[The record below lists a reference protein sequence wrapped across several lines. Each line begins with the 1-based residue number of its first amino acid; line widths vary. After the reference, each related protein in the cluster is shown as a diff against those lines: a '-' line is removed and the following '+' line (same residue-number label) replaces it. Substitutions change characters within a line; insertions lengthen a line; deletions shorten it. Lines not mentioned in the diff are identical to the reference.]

1 MDEGRPKADPWRVAF
16 ENGHEAIIIAQDGVF
31 RAVNPA
37 AERLSGYTRE
47 QMIGRPFLDVIHPDD
62 HEQTIDRY
70 RRRLAGDLSEQSMT
84 VRLVRADGEVHWL
97 ESHSVPVD
105 WDGRP
110 AVVAFLAEVTERE
123 SERRRAAE
131 RERMLQRV
139 AELSPNFIF
148 IYDYDLGRDVYINRS
163 VAAALGFDAEQEAA
177 LQPYPFARLCHPD
190 DIAEAM
196 DRDARWVDPREGQVD
211 AVEFRLRDAAGRW
224 RRFRSL
230 NTPFQID
237 AEGRVRQILGVCEDV
252 TDRRAAEEALRRSER
267 IASLGVLAS
276 GLAHDF
282 GNLLTPVLGRAE
294 LLLARLPEG
303 HELRHH
309 AEAIRQAAESAA
321 EMVEDLLTYSGR
333 RGVAPR
339 PVDLNRLVR
348 EVAGMVAPSAP
359 PGVGVT
365 LDLAGD
371 LPAVVGDH
379 RQLRQVVLNLLV
391 NAFDA
396 VATVGGGKVRVATA
410 ARRLAPADLA
420 GLDFAEGLAPGEV
433 ALLEVRDEGIGMSPE
448 ARARL
453 WEPFFTTKPHGR
465 GLGLPSVLGI
475 LRAHGAGIGVETAPG
490 HGTTFRIFLAE
501 APADAESP
509 PLAAAGGER

>member
-37 AERLSGYTRE
+37 AERLSGYPRE
-47 QMIGRPFLDVIHPDD
+47 QMVGRAFLDVIHPED
-62 HEQTIDRY
+62 HAQTIDRY
-70 RRRLAGDLSEQSMT
+70 QRRLAGDLSEQSMT
-84 VRLVRADGEVHWL
+84 VRLVRADGDVRWL
-97 ESHSVPVD
+97 EAHSVPVD
-105 WDGRP
+105 WEGRP
-110 AVVAFLAEVTERE
+110 AVLAFLAEVTERE
-123 SERRRAAE
+123 TERRRAAE

-148 IYDYDLGRDVYINRS
+148 IYDYELGRDVYINRS
-163 VAAALGFDAEQEAA
+163 VAAALGYDAEQEAA

-190 DIAEAM
+190 DIGEAM
-196 DRDARWVDPREGQVD
+196 DRDARWVDPREGQID

-224 RRFRSL
+224 RTFRSL
-230 NTPFQID
+230 NTPFRID
-237 AEGRVRQILGVCEDV
+237 GDGRVRQILGVCEDV
-252 TDRRAAEEALRRSER
+252 TERRAVEEALRRTER

-294 LLLARLPEG
+294 LLLARLPAEHG
-303 HELRHH
+303 LRHH
-309 AEAIRQAAESAA
+309 AEAIRQAALSAA
-321 EMVEDLLTYSGR
+321 EMVDDLLTFSGR

-348 EVAGMVAPSAP
+348 EVVDMLAPSAP
-359 PGVGVT
+359 PGARLA

-371 LPAVVGDH
+371 LPPVTGDH
-379 RQLRQVVLNLLV
+379 RQLRQVILNLVV

-396 VATVGGGKVRVATA
+396 VATVGGGAVRVATV
-410 ARRLAPADLA
+410 ARRLASADLA
-420 GLDFAEGLAPGEV
+420 RLDFADGLAPGAV
-433 ALLEVRDEGIGMSPE
+433 ALLEVRDEGIGMTAE

-453 WEPFFTTKPHGR
+453 WEPFFTTKPQGR
-465 GLGLPSVLGI
+465 GLGLASVLGI
-475 LRAHGAGIGVETAPG
+475 LRAHGAGIGVESAPG
-490 HGTTFRIFLAE
+490 RGTTFRVFLAE

-509 PLAAAGGER
+509 PRAAAAGER

>member
-37 AERLSGYTRE
+37 AERLSGYSRE
-47 QMIGRPFLDVIHPDD
+47 ELLGRSMLDVIHPED
-62 HEQTIDRY
+62 HAQTLDRY
-70 RRRLAGDLSEQSMT
+70 QRRLAGDLSEQSMT
-84 VRLVRADGEVHWL
+84 VRLVRADGDVRWL
-97 ESHSVPVD
+97 EAHSVPVD
-105 WDGRP
+105 WEGRP
-110 AVVAFLAEVTERE
+110 AVLAFLAEVTERE
-123 SERRRAAE
+123 TERRRAAE

-148 IYDYDLGRDVYINRS
+148 IYDYELGRDVYINRS
-163 VAAALGFDAEQEAA
+163 VAAALGYDAAQEAE

-190 DIAEAM
+190 DIDAAM
-196 DRDARWVDPREGQVD
+196 DRDARWSDPREGQID
-211 AVEFRLRDAAGRW
+211 SVEFRLRDAAGRW
-224 RRFRSL
+224 RTFRSL
-230 NTPFQID
+230 NTPFLVD
-237 AEGRVRQILGVCEDV
+237 ERGRVRQILGVCEDV
-252 TDRRAAEEALRRSER
+252 TERRAAEEALRRTER

-294 LLLARLPEG
+294 LLLARLPEA

-309 AEAIRQAAESAA
+309 VEAIRQAAVSAA
-321 EMVEDLLTYSGR
+321 EMVEGLLTYSGR

-348 EVAGMVAPSAP
+348 EVADLVAPSAP
-359 PGVGVT
+359 PGVR
-365 LDLAGD
+365 LALELGGD
-371 LPAVVGDH
+371 LPPVSGDH
-379 RQLRQVVLNLLV
+379 RQLRQVILNLLV

-396 VATVGGGKVRVATA
+396 VATVGGGGVRVATA
-410 ARRLAPADLA
+410 ARRLTGADLA
-420 GLDFAEGLAPGEV
+420 RLDYAEGLAPGEV
-433 ALLEVRDEGIGMSPE
+433 ALLEVRDEGIGMTPE

-453 WEPFFTTKPHGR
+453 WEPFFTTKPQGR

-475 LRAHGAGIGVETAPG
+475 LRAHGAGIAVESAPG
-490 HGTTFRIFLAE
+490 HGTTFRVFLSE
-501 APADAESP
+501 APAAAEKTP
-509 PLAAAGGER
+509 RAAAGGER